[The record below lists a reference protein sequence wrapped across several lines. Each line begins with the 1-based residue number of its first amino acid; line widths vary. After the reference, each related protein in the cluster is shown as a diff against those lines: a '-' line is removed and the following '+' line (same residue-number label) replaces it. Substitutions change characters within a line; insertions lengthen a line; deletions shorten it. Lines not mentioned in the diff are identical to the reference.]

1 MSPTLTSKTFCKEGP
16 SAEEKIKTLRSA
28 CKRHTA
34 LTKECSMGQGQDRW
48 VLGTFDQYVAVLLI
62 NPTFALLQTLLRD
75 VFPDSEGDQRQYG
88 RIQRS

>member
-1 MSPTLTSKTFCKEGP
+1 
-16 SAEEKIKTLRSA
+16 
-28 CKRHTA
+28 
-34 LTKECSMGQGQDRW
+34 MGQGQDRW

-88 RIQRS
+88 CIQRS